1 MQRSTYV
8 GRFAPSPTGPL
19 HYGSL
24 VAALASYV
32 DAKHHQGLWLL
43 RIEDLD
49 PPRESP
55 EAPEQIKS
63 QLLAFGLQW
72 DQQETYQSERLGT
85 YEEALS
91 HLKQIGAVFYCC
103 CSRKSLP
110 AIYPGH
116 CRNITI
122 EPEGPHA
129 TRLVVPNIQ
138 VEIDDLNLGRQ
149 TWDLASEVGDFIIRR
164 KDGLFAYQ
172 LAVVLDDIHQ
182 KVTHVVRGVDLLDST
197 PRQIAIYQHLAQ
209 PKPHYLHI
217 PVVTGKDGNKLSK
230 QAHARPVDTSDCLG
244 LLRRVYSDLGQEEIQ
259 GANTVTTFL
268 LACAKNWDRKR
279 IPSTYEICAPAEA
292 L

>member
-24 VAALASYV
+24 VSALASYV

-72 DQQETYQSERLGT
+72 DQQETYQSERLAT
-85 YEEALS
+85 YEEELS
-91 HLKQIGAVFYCC
+91 HLKNIGAGFYCG

-110 AIYPGH
+110 AIYPGR

-122 EPEGPHA
+122 EPDEPHA

-149 TWDLASEVGDFIIRR
+149 TWDLKTEVGDFIIKR

-172 LAVVLDDIHQ
+172 LAVVVDDIRQ
-182 KVTHVVRGVDLLDST
+182 KITHVVRGVDLLDST
-197 PRQIAIYQHLAQ
+197 PKQIAIYRHLVQ
-209 PKPHYLHI
+209 PQPQYLHI
-217 PVVTGKDGNKLSK
+217 PVITGRDGHKLSK

-244 LLRRVYSDLGQEEIQ
+244 LLRQAYSNLGQKEIHD
-259 GANTVTTFL
+259 ANTVTEFL
-268 LACAKNWDRKR
+268 SACVKDWDRKR
-279 IPSTYEICAPAEA
+279 IPSTFKISAPVRA